1 MARAGTHWSLIK
13 RIKTDMNNLLSIL
26 SKEEYISLTL
36 RELYSGLGYQK
47 YRMSKFEEYDLYVK
61 NKDFLVSEN
70 VITFTDTNGKLLALK
85 PDVTLSIVKNSKD
98 VDGVMKVYYDEKVY
112 RVSKGTKSFK
122 EISQSGLECIGKIDG
137 EVISEVLYLAGKSLD
152 LISKDNV
159 LVVSNL
165 NVISGVL
172 DYLKVGAESKAKII
186 KLLGDKNLFAIKD
199 LLKEENIKGDNYH
212 LITSLVTVYGEAQK
226 TLPTLD
232 RFIVDKSTEKAV
244 NDLKNAVNSA
254 ILKGLSSDKII
265 IDFSVVNDMK
275 YYNGIA
281 FKGFV
286 EGIPTGILSGG
297 QYDNLMKK
305 MNKRYGA
312 IGFAVYLDE
321 VSRLKGE

>member
-122 EISQSGLECIGKIDG
+122 EISQSGLECIGKIDE

-199 LLKEENIKGDNYH
+199 LLKEENINGDNYH

>member
-1 MARAGTHWSLIK
+1 
-13 RIKTDMNNLLSIL
+13 MNNLLNVL

-36 RELYSGLGYQK
+36 RALYSSVGYQK

-61 NKDFLVSEN
+61 NKDFLVSES

-98 VDGVMKVYYDEKVY
+98 IDGVMKVYYDEKVY
-112 RVSKGTKSFK
+112 RVSKGTKSYK
-122 EISQSGLECIGKIDG
+122 EISQSGLECIGEIDKS
-137 EVISEVLYLAGKSLD
+137 VIAEVLYLAGKSLD

-165 NVISGVL
+165 GVISGVL
-172 DYLKVGAESKAKII
+172 DYAGVNGESKDKII

-199 LLKEENIKGDNYH
+199 ILKADGIDGANYD
-212 LITSLVTVYGEAQK
+212 LVTSLVTVYGEAQK
-226 TLPTLD
+226 TLVTLD
-232 RFIVDKSTEKAV
+232 KFMVDAVTTKAV
-244 NDLKNAVNSA
+244 NELKNAVNSA
-254 ILKGLSSDKII
+254 IDMGLAADKVI

-286 EGIPTGILSGG
+286 EGVPTGILSGG

-305 MNKRYGA
+305 MQKRYGA

-321 VSRLKGE
+321 VSRVKGE

>member
-1 MARAGTHWSLIK
+1 
-13 RIKTDMNNLLSIL
+13 MNNLLNVL

-36 RELYSGLGYQK
+36 RALYSSVGYQK

-61 NKDFLVSEN
+61 NKDFLVSES

-98 VDGVMKVYYDEKVY
+98 IDGVMKVYYDEKVY
-112 RVSKGTKSFK
+112 RVSKGTKSYK
-122 EISQSGLECIGKIDG
+122 EISQLGLECIGEIDKI
-137 EVISEVLYLAGKSLD
+137 VIAEVLYLAGKSLD

-165 NVISGVL
+165 GVISGVL
-172 DYLKVGAESKAKII
+172 DYAGVNGESKDKII

-199 LLKEENIKGDNYH
+199 ILKADGIDGANYD
-212 LITSLVTVYGEAQK
+212 LVTSLVTVYGEAQK
-226 TLPTLD
+226 TLTTLD
-232 RFIVDKSTEKAV
+232 KFMVDTVTTKAV
-244 NDLKNAVNSA
+244 NELKNAVNSA
-254 ILKGLSSDKII
+254 IEKGLLADKVI

-286 EGIPTGILSGG
+286 EGVPTGILSGG

-305 MNKRYGA
+305 MQKRYGA

-321 VSRLKGE
+321 VSRVKGE

>member
-1 MARAGTHWSLIK
+1 
-13 RIKTDMNNLLSIL
+13 MNNLLNVL

-36 RELYSGLGYQK
+36 RALYSSVGYQK

-61 NKDFLVSEN
+61 NKDFLVSES

-98 VDGVMKVYYDEKVY
+98 IDGVMKVYYDEKVY

-122 EISQSGLECIGKIDG
+122 EISQSGLECIGEIDQS
-137 EVISEVLYLAGKSLD
+137 IIAEVLYLAGKSLD

-172 DYLKVGAESKAKII
+172 DYAGVNGESKAKII

-199 LLKEENIKGDNYH
+199 ILKADDVDAANYD
-212 LITSLVTVYGEAQK
+212 LITSLVTVYGEAEK
-226 TLPTLD
+226 TLLTLD
-232 RFIVDKSTEKAV
+232 KFMVDGVTKKAV

-254 ILKGLSSDKII
+254 IKMGLSSDKVI

-286 EGIPTGILSGG
+286 EGVPTGILSGG

-305 MNKRYGA
+305 MQKRYGA

-321 VSRLKGE
+321 VSRVKGE

>member
-1 MARAGTHWSLIK
+1 
-13 RIKTDMNNLLSIL
+13 MNNLLNVL

-36 RELYSGLGYQK
+36 RALYNSVGYQK

-61 NKDFLVSEN
+61 NKDFLVSES

-98 VDGVMKVYYDEKVY
+98 LDGVMKVYYDEKVY
-112 RVSKGTKSFK
+112 RVSKGTKSYK
-122 EISQSGLECIGKIDG
+122 EISQLGLECIGEIDKS
-137 EVISEVLYLAGKSLD
+137 VIAEVLYLAGKSLD
-152 LISKDNV
+152 SISKDNV

-165 NVISGVL
+165 GVISGVL
-172 DYLKVGAESKAKII
+172 DYAGVNGESKDKII

-199 LLKEENIKGDNYH
+199 ILKADNIDGANYE

-226 TLPTLD
+226 TLTTLD
-232 RFIVDKSTEKAV
+232 KFMVDGVTSKAV

-254 ILKGLSSDKII
+254 IAKGLLADKVI

-297 QYDNLMKK
+297 QYDNLMLK
-305 MNKRYGA
+305 MQKRYGA

-321 VSRLKGE
+321 VSRVKGE

>member
-122 EISQSGLECIGKIDG
+122 EISQSGLECIGKIDE

-172 DYLKVGAESKAKII
+172 DYLKVGSESKAKII

-199 LLKEENIKGDNYH
+199 LLKEENIKGDNCD

-254 ILKGLSSDKII
+254 ILKGLLSDKII

>member
-122 EISQSGLECIGKIDG
+122 EISQSGLECIGKIDE

>member
-1 MARAGTHWSLIK
+1 M
-13 RIKTDMNNLLSIL
+13 DNLLNVL

-36 RELYSGLGYQK
+36 RALYSSVGYQK

-61 NKDFLVSEN
+61 NKDFLVSES

-98 VDGVMKVYYDEKVY
+98 IDGVMKVYYDEKVY

-122 EISQSGLECIGKIDG
+122 EISQSGLECIGEIDQS
-137 EVISEVLYLAGKSLD
+137 VIAEVLYLAGKSLD

-159 LVVSNL
+159 LVVANL
-165 NVISGVL
+165 NVISGIL
-172 DYLKVGAESKAKII
+172 DYAGVNGESKAKII

-199 LLKEENIKGDNYH
+199 ILKADDIDGANYD
-212 LITSLVTVYGEAQK
+212 LVTSLVTVYGEAQK
-226 TLPTLD
+226 TLTTLD
-232 RFIVDKSTEKAV
+232 KFVVDNVTKKAV
-244 NDLKNAVNSA
+244 NELKNAVNSA
-254 ILKGLSSDKII
+254 VKMGLSSDKVI

-286 EGIPTGILSGG
+286 EGVPTGILSGG

-305 MNKRYGA
+305 MQKRYGA

-321 VSRLKGE
+321 VSRVKGE

>member
-1 MARAGTHWSLIK
+1 
-13 RIKTDMNNLLSIL
+13 MNNLLNVL

-36 RELYSGLGYQK
+36 RALYSSVGYQK

-61 NKDFLVSEN
+61 NKDFLVSES

-98 VDGVMKVYYDEKVY
+98 IDGVMKVYYDEKVY
-112 RVSKGTKSFK
+112 RVSKGTKSYK
-122 EISQSGLECIGKIDG
+122 EISQLGLECIGEIDKS
-137 EVISEVLYLAGKSLD
+137 VIAEVLYLAGKSLD

-165 NVISGVL
+165 GVISGVL
-172 DYLKVGAESKAKII
+172 DYAGVNVESKAKII

-199 LLKEENIKGDNYH
+199 ILKADGIDGANYD
-212 LITSLVTVYGEAQK
+212 LVTSLVTVYGEAQK
-226 TLPTLD
+226 TLVTLD
-232 RFIVDKSTEKAV
+232 KFMVDAVTTKAV
-244 NDLKNAVNSA
+244 NELKNAVNSA
-254 ILKGLSSDKII
+254 IDMGLAADKVI

-286 EGIPTGILSGG
+286 EGVPTGILSGG

-305 MNKRYGA
+305 MQKRYGA

-321 VSRLKGE
+321 VSRVKGE

>member
-1 MARAGTHWSLIK
+1 
-13 RIKTDMNNLLSIL
+13 MNNLLGVL

-61 NKDFLVSEN
+61 NKDFLVSES

-122 EISQSGLECIGKIDG
+122 EISQSGLECIGKIDE

-172 DYLKVGAESKAKII
+172 DYANVSAENKAKIV

-199 LLKEENIKGDNYH
+199 LLKAENINGDNYD
-212 LITSLVTVYGEAQK
+212 LVTSLVTVYGEAQK
-226 TLPTLD
+226 TLTTLD
-232 RFIVDKSTEKAV
+232 KFIVDKTTEKAV

-254 ILKGLSSDKII
+254 IDKGLSADKLI

>member
-1 MARAGTHWSLIK
+1 
-13 RIKTDMNNLLSIL
+13 MNNLLNVL

-36 RELYSGLGYQK
+36 RALYSSVGYQK

-61 NKDFLVSEN
+61 NKDFLVSES

-98 VDGVMKVYYDEKVY
+98 IDGVMKVYYDEKVY

-122 EISQSGLECIGKIDG
+122 EISQSGLECIGEIDQS
-137 EVISEVLYLAGKSLD
+137 VIAEVLYLAGKSLD

-165 NVISGVL
+165 NVISGIL
-172 DYLKVGAESKAKII
+172 DYAGVNGESKAKII

-199 LLKEENIKGDNYH
+199 ILKADDIDGANYD
-212 LITSLVTVYGEAQK
+212 LVTSLVTVYGEAQK
-226 TLPTLD
+226 TLTTLD
-232 RFIVDKSTEKAV
+232 KFVVDGVTKKAV

-254 ILKGLSSDKII
+254 IEMGLSADKVI

-286 EGIPTGILSGG
+286 EGVPTGILSGG

-305 MNKRYGA
+305 MQKRYGA

>member
-1 MARAGTHWSLIK
+1 
-13 RIKTDMNNLLSIL
+13 MNNLLSIL

-36 RELYSGLGYQK
+36 RGLYSGLGYQK

-122 EISQSGLECIGKIDG
+122 EISQSGLECIGKIDE

>member
-1 MARAGTHWSLIK
+1 MDR
-13 RIKTDMNNLLSIL
+13 LLSVL

-36 RELYSGLGYQK
+36 RALYSGMGYQK

-112 RVSKGTKSFK
+112 RVSKGTKSYK
-122 EISQSGLECIGKIDG
+122 EISQSGLECIGDIDS
-137 EVISEVLYLAGKSLD
+137 EVIAEVLYLAGKSLD
-152 LISKDNV
+152 LIYENNV
-159 LVVSNL
+159 LVVSSLNL
-165 NVISGVL
+165 ISAVL
-172 DYLKVGAESKAKII
+172 DYANISSESKNKIV
-186 KLLGDKNLFAIKD
+186 KLLGDKNVFGIKEVLSTD
-199 LLKEENIKGDNYH
+199 GACEEKASLILK
-212 LITSLVTVYGEAQK
+212 LATVYGKVDSIA
-226 TLPTLD
+226 TALD
-232 RFIVDKSTEKAV
+232 DFIVNKQTESAV
-244 NDLKNAVNSA
+244 FELKTALDLAV
-254 ILKGLSSDKII
+254 KMGLSKEKTV
-265 IDFSVVNDMK
+265 IDFSVVNDMN

-281 FKGFV
+281 FKGYI
-286 EGIPTGILSGG
+286 EGVPTGILSGG

-321 VSRLKGE
+321 LSRVKGE

>member
-1 MARAGTHWSLIK
+1 
-13 RIKTDMNNLLSIL
+13 MNNLLNVL

-36 RELYSGLGYQK
+36 RALYSSVGYQK

-61 NKDFLVSEN
+61 NKDFLVSES

-98 VDGVMKVYYDEKVY
+98 IDGVMKVYYDEKVY

-122 EISQSGLECIGKIDG
+122 EISQSGLECIGEIDQS
-137 EVISEVLYLAGKSLD
+137 IIAEVLYLAGKSLD

-165 NVISGVL
+165 GVISGVL
-172 DYLKVGAESKAKII
+172 DYAGVNGESKAKII

-199 LLKEENIKGDNYH
+199 ILKADDVDVVNYD
-212 LITSLVTVYGEAQK
+212 LITSLVTVYGEAEK
-226 TLPTLD
+226 TLLTLD
-232 RFIVDKSTEKAV
+232 KFMVDGVTKKAV

-254 ILKGLSSDKII
+254 IKMGLSSDKVI

-286 EGIPTGILSGG
+286 EGVPTGILSGG

-305 MNKRYGA
+305 MQKRYGA

-321 VSRLKGE
+321 VSRVKGE

>member
-1 MARAGTHWSLIK
+1 M
-13 RIKTDMNNLLSIL
+13 DNLLNVL

-36 RELYSGLGYQK
+36 RALYSSVGYQK

-61 NKDFLVSEN
+61 NKDFLVSES

-98 VDGVMKVYYDEKVY
+98 IDGVMKVYYDEKVY

-122 EISQSGLECIGKIDG
+122 EISQSGLECIGEIDQS
-137 EVISEVLYLAGKSLD
+137 VIAEVLYLAGKSLD

-165 NVISGVL
+165 NVISGIL
-172 DYLKVGAESKAKII
+172 DYAGVNGESKAKII

-199 LLKEENIKGDNYH
+199 ILKADDIDGANYD
-212 LITSLVTVYGEAQK
+212 LVTSLVTVYGEAQK
-226 TLPTLD
+226 TLTTLD
-232 RFIVDKSTEKAV
+232 KFVVDNVTKKAV
-244 NDLKNAVNSA
+244 NELKNAVNSA
-254 ILKGLSSDKII
+254 VKMGLSSDKVI

-286 EGIPTGILSGG
+286 EGVPTGILSGG

-305 MNKRYGA
+305 MQKRYGA

-321 VSRLKGE
+321 VSRVKGE

>member
-1 MARAGTHWSLIK
+1 
-13 RIKTDMNNLLSIL
+13 MNNLLNVL

-36 RELYSGLGYQK
+36 RALYSSVGYQK

-61 NKDFLVSEN
+61 NKDFLVSES

-98 VDGVMKVYYDEKVY
+98 IDGVMKVYYDEKVY

-122 EISQSGLECIGKIDG
+122 EISQSGLECIGEIDQS
-137 EVISEVLYLAGKSLD
+137 VIAEVLYLAGKSLD

-165 NVISGVL
+165 NVISGIL
-172 DYLKVGAESKAKII
+172 DYAGVNGESKAKII

-199 LLKEENIKGDNYH
+199 ILKADDIDGANYD
-212 LITSLVTVYGEAQK
+212 LVTSLVTVYGEAQK
-226 TLPTLD
+226 TLTTLD
-232 RFIVDKSTEKAV
+232 KFVVDSVTKKAV

-254 ILKGLSSDKII
+254 IKMGLSSDKVI

-286 EGIPTGILSGG
+286 EGVPTGILSGG

-305 MNKRYGA
+305 MQKRYGA